1 MWYIFLQQTFEI
13 VRVVRWSLGIF
24 RMSHDFLA
32 IRKTVAEL
40 LEHSSAGLHTTR
52 ISAALSSHS
61 CLVSF
66 YDVCGFVSKLAAT
79 DRR

>member
-1 MWYIFLQQTFEI
+1 
-13 VRVVRWSLGIF
+13 
-24 RMSHDFLA
+24 MSHDFLA

-66 YDVCGFVSKLAAT
+66 YDVCGFVSKLTAT
-79 DRR
+79 DRRQEIVREKKPSDVNKA